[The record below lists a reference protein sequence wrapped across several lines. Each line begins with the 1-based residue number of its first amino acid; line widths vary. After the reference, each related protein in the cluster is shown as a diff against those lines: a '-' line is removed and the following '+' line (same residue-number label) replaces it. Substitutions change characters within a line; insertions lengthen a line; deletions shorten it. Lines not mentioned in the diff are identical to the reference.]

1 LPLTRRVS
9 VDRTKSC
16 RDHRIATTTIFSW
29 TTVTRDFGVNIYADS
44 RRYGKSISVSE
55 CLYQQQFRTLA
66 LSSIFDSA
74 IADSSALIEAGLRA
88 GLING
93 LDSDI
98 AYAAEKARTDAI
110 QVDAFT
116 LETYQN
122 IGHASTVSKDQPE

>member
-1 LPLTRRVS
+1 
-9 VDRTKSC
+9 
-16 RDHRIATTTIFSW
+16 
-29 TTVTRDFGVNIYADS
+29 
-44 RRYGKSISVSE
+44 
-55 CLYQQQFRTLA
+55 
-66 LSSIFDSA
+66 
-74 IADSSALIEAGLRA
+74 LRA